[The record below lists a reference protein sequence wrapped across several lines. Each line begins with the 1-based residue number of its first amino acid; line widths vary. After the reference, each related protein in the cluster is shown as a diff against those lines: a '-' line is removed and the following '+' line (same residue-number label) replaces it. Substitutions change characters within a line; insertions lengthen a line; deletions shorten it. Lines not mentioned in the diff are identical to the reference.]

1 MKALICQQFGSIN
14 ALRLEDIPA
23 PALTSDQVRI
33 AVKAASINFP
43 DALIVQGL
51 YQVRPTLP
59 FSPGAELAGT
69 ITELGSDV
77 TDWEIGD
84 RVMACIGYGAFAEQ
98 CAVTT
103 DALVRLPS
111 SMAFTQGAAF
121 VLTYGTALH
130 ALKDTAQ
137 LKAGET
143 VLILG
148 AAGGVGLAAIEV
160 AKKLG
165 ARVIAAA
172 STQEKIDLCRCVG
185 ADDVINYSK
194 EDIKD
199 RVKTLSN
206 NRGVDVVCDPVGG
219 DCSETALRCLAWRG
233 RFLVVGFA
241 SGIIPKIPLNLT
253 LLKERQIL
261 GVYWGDAV
269 KRDPLNHQA
278 NMQLLTTWFEQG
290 HIKPVVNEEIGLD
303 QAAAAIE
310 RIANRKVKGKV
321 VVSLQR

>member
-1 MKALICQQFGSIN
+1 MKALICQQFGPIN
-14 ALRLEDIPA
+14 ALRLENIPA
-23 PALTSDQVRI
+23 PVLTSSQVRI
-33 AVKAASINFP
+33 EVKAASINFP

-77 TDWEIGD
+77 TGWKIGD
-84 RVMACIGYGAFAEQ
+84 RVMTCTDYGAFAEQ
-98 CAVTT
+98 CVVTA
-103 DALVRLPS
+103 DLLVALPS
-111 SMAFTQGAAF
+111 SMTFTQGAAF
-121 VLTYGTALH
+121 VLTYGTSLH
-130 ALKDTAQ
+130 ALKDRAR

-148 AAGGVGLAAIEV
+148 AAGGVGLAAIEI

-172 STQEKIDLCRCVG
+172 SSQEKIDLCRRVG
-185 ADDVINYSK
+185 ANDVINYSR
-194 EDIKD
+194 EDFKD

-206 NRGVDVVCDPVGG
+206 NQGVDVVCDPVGG
-219 DCSETALRCLAWRG
+219 EGSETALRCLAWRG

-241 SGIIPKIPLNLT
+241 SGVIPQIPLNLT

-261 GVYWGDAV
+261 GVYWGDAI
-269 KRDPLNHQA
+269 KRDPMSHKA

-290 HIKPVVNEEIGLD
+290 HIRPVVSEQIRLD
-303 QAAAAIE
+303 QAAEAIE
-310 RIANRKVKGKV
+310 RIASRKVMGKIV
-321 VVSLQR
+321 VNFDV